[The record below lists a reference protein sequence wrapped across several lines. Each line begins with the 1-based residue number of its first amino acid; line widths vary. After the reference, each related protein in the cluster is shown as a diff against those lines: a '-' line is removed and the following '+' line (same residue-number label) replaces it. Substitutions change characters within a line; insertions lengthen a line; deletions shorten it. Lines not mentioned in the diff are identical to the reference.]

1 MNPQLASELAS
12 AVERMPAFPHSVQ
25 RVMELAQDDNA
36 TARDLVQVIDKDPV
50 LTVKLLK
57 VVNSAYFRLPKPVG
71 TVGQAV
77 VFLGINQTRNLA
89 LSMAAIGMLPAQGDE
104 GFRWNEYL
112 VHSLATASIA
122 KQLATSLPKVD
133 PVECFV
139 AGLLHDFGKVVMARS
154 MATQFHRAVTQAR
167 RDGSSLHM
175 VLREQVGTDHMTACA
190 MLLERWRM
198 SPTLVEAVR
207 HQFGPV
213 VPDNGT
219 IACVYAANQISKK
232 LALGDGGNAHVSE
245 LPDVVVARLGGT
257 LDELI
262 ARLDGLEQI
271 ESEARL
277 FATL

>member
-57 VVNSAYFRLPKPVG
+57 VVNSAYFRLPRPVG
-71 TVGQAV
+71 TVGHAV

-89 LSMAAIGMLPAQGDE
+89 LSMAAMGMLPTQGDD
-104 GFRWNEYL
+104 GFQWNEYL
-112 VHSLATASIA
+112 VHSLSTAAIA
-122 KQLATSLPKVD
+122 KQLAAALPGVD
-133 PVECFV
+133 PLECFV

-154 MATQFHRAVTQAR
+154 MATQFHRAVAQAR
-167 RDGSSLHM
+167 RDGASLHM
-175 VLREQVGTDHMTACA
+175 VLREQVGTDHMAACA
-190 MLLERWRM
+190 MLLERWRL
-198 SPTLVEAVR
+198 SPALAETVR

-232 LALGDGGNAHVSE
+232 LSLGDGGNAHVSE
-245 LPDVVVARLGGT
+245 LPEVVARRLGGT
-257 LDELI
+257 LD
-262 ARLDGLEQI
+262 QVI
-271 ESEARL
+271 ESLGDLNAIAAEARQ
-277 FATL
+277 FARI